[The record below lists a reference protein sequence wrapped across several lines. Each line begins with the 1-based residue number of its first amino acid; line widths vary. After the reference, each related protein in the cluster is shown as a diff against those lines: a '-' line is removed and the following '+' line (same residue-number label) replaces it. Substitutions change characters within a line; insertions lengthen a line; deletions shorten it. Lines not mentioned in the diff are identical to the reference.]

1 MLRGLSDTTA
11 NVERVQIE
19 LLRRAGME
27 RRLQIAAEMSV
38 FAIDAALSALRSLHP
53 QLSEQEISL
62 LFVELNYGSVFA
74 AGVRKALAARD
85 MGR

>member
-1 MLRGLSDTTA
+1 
-11 NVERVQIE
+11 
-19 LLRRAGME
+19 ME

-38 FAIDAALSALRSLHP
+38 FAIDAAFSALHSLHP

-62 LFVELNYGSVFA
+62 LFVELNYDSVFA